1 MKIKLK
7 PIDKQVVVITGA
19 TCGIGLTTARMAAE
33 QGATL
38 VLAARNGAALE
49 QLAQELVADEVP
61 VATVVADVG
70 KADDVARIGEAAI
83 GHFGRIDT
91 WINNAGVAVFGK
103 LEEVQPEDHRRLFE
117 TNFWGVV
124 NGSLEALKYMKAR
137 GGALINLGSE
147 VSDRAVPLQGMY
159 SASKHAVKGFTD
171 ALRME
176 LEHDKVPVSV
186 TLIKPA
192 AVDTLFAVHAKNYM
206 DREPALPPPIYAPEI
221 VASAI
226 LYAAQHPK
234 RDVFVGGAAK
244 AMSVGGFNMPALM
257 DRYMSQAMFK
267 QQRSEVPVATERPDA
282 LHAFDPAQ
290 ELRERQGM
298 SDKVVE
304 RCPYTA
310 VSLRSEPV
318 MTALL
323 GGSAL
328 YAVWSMRRKGQRPLS
343 GSGHQASG
351 TR

>member
-7 PIDKQVVVITGA
+7 PINRQVLVITGA
-19 TCGIGLTTARMAAE
+19 TSGIGLTTARMAAK

-38 VLAARNGAALE
+38 VLTARNGAALE
-49 QLAQELVADEVP
+49 QLTQELVLDEVP
-61 VATVVADVG
+61 VATVVADV
-70 KADDVARIGEAAI
+70 ARPEDVARIAETAI
-83 GHFGRIDT
+83 AHFGRIDT
-91 WINNAGVAVFGK
+91 WINNAGVAVFGR
-103 LEEVQPEDHRRLFE
+103 LEEIPREDHRRLFE

-124 NGSLEALKYMKAR
+124 NGSLEAVKYMKAR

-192 AVDTLFAVHAKNYM
+192 AVDTLFAVHAKNHM

-221 VASAI
+221 VAKAI

-244 AMSVGGFNMPALM
+244 AMSVAGFHLPALM
-257 DRYMSQAMFK
+257 DRYMARAMFR
-267 QQRSEVPVATERPDA
+267 QQKGDIPASKERPDA
-282 LHAFDPAQ
+282 LHAFNPAQ

-298 SDKVVE
+298 SDKVIE

-310 VSLRSEPV
+310 VSLRSKPV
-318 MTALL
+318 RAALL
-323 GGSAL
+323 AGSAL
-328 YAVWSMRRKGQRPLS
+328 YAVWNWGGKGQR
-343 GSGHQASG
+343 GVGAAS
-351 TR
+351 

>member
-7 PIDKQVVVITGA
+7 PIAKQVVVVTGA
-19 TCGIGLTTARMAAE
+19 TCGIGLTTARMAAD

-49 QLAQELVADEVP
+49 QLAQEFTADEVP
-61 VATVVADVG
+61 VAIVVADVG
-70 KADDVARIGEAAI
+70 NGADVARIAETAI
-83 GHFGRIDT
+83 ERFGRIDT
-91 WINNAGVAVFGK
+91 WVNNAGVAVFGR

-124 NGSLEALKYMKAR
+124 NGSLEAVKYMKAR

-176 LEHDKVPVSV
+176 LEHDKVPISV
-186 TLIKPA
+186 TLVKPA
-192 AVDTLFAVHAKNYM
+192 GVDTLFAVHAKNYM
-206 DREPALPPPIYAPEI
+206 DREPALPPPVYAPEL
-221 VASAI
+221 VAQAI

-244 AMSVGGFNMPALM
+244 AVSVGGFHMPALM
-257 DRYMSQAMFK
+257 DKYMSSVLYK
-267 QQRSEVPVATERPDA
+267 QQKSATPTRQERSDA

-290 ELRERQGM
+290 ALRERQGM
-298 SDKVVE
+298 AKDVKES
-304 RCPYTA
+304 CPYTA
-310 VSLRSEPV
+310 VSLRSKP
-318 MTALL
+318 MMAALL

-328 YAVWSMRRKGQRPLS
+328 YAVWNWGRKGPMLS
-343 GSGHQASG
+343 G
-351 TR
+351 R

>member
-1 MKIKLK
+1 MKFKLK
-7 PIDKQVVVITGA
+7 PISKQVVVITGA
-19 TCGIGLTTARMAAE
+19 TCGIGLTTARMAGE

-49 QLAQELVADEVP
+49 KLAQEFAADEVP

-70 KADDVARIGEAAI
+70 SAADVARIAETAI
-83 GHFGRIDT
+83 EHFGRIDT
-91 WINNAGVAVFGK
+91 WVNNAGVAVFGR
-103 LEEVQPEDHRRLFE
+103 LEDVQPEDHRRLFD

-124 NGSLEALKYMKAR
+124 HGSLEAVKYMKAR

-192 AVDTLFAVHAKNYM
+192 GVDTLFAVHAKNYM
-206 DREPALPPPIYAPEI
+206 DREPALPPPIYAPEL
-221 VASAI
+221 VAQAI

-244 AMSVGGFNMPALM
+244 AVSVGGFHLPALM
-257 DRYMSQAMFK
+257 DKYMASAMFK
-267 QQRSEVPVATERPDA
+267 QQKSDVPAGKERADA

-298 SDKVVE
+298 SANVKE
-304 RCPYTA
+304 SCPYTA
-310 VSLRSEPV
+310 VSLRSKPV
-318 MTALL
+318 MAALL

-328 YAVWSMRRKGQRPLS
+328 YAVWNWGRKGPAMSAR
-343 GSGHQASG
+343 
-351 TR
+351 

>member
-7 PIDKQVVVITGA
+7 PIDKQVLVITGA
-19 TCGIGLTTARMAAE
+19 TSGIGLTTARMAAE

-49 QLAQELVADEVP
+49 QLAGELAADEVP

-70 KADDVARIGEAAI
+70 KVDDVARIAETAI
-83 GHFGRIDT
+83 ERFGRIDT
-91 WINNAGVAVFGK
+91 WINNAGVAIFGR
-103 LEEVQPEDHRRLFE
+103 LEQIAPEDHRRLFE

-124 NGSLEALKYMKAR
+124 NGSLEALKYLKAR
-137 GGALINLGSE
+137 GGALINVGSE

-171 ALRME
+171 ALRVE

-186 TLIKPA
+186 TLVKPA

-206 DREPALPPPIYAPEI
+206 DREPTLPPPIYAPEV
-221 VASAI
+221 VARAI

-234 RDVFVGGAAK
+234 RDVFVGAAAK
-244 AMSVGGFNMPALM
+244 AFSVGGFHMPSLM
-257 DRYMSQAMFK
+257 DRYMAKALFK
-267 QQRSEVPVATERPDA
+267 QQRSDVPAPKERPDA

-290 ELRERQGM
+290 ELKERQGM

-304 RCPYTA
+304 HCPYTA
-310 VSLRSEPV
+310 VSLRRGPL
-318 MTALL
+318 MAAIL

-328 YAVWSMRRKGQRPLS
+328 YAVWNWGRHGNAQLHAI
-343 GSGHQASG
+343 GSG
-351 TR
+351 R

>member
-1 MKIKLK
+1 MKIRLK

-19 TCGIGLTTARMAAE
+19 TSGIGLTTARMAAE

-49 QLAQELVADEVP
+49 RLAQELAADEVP

-70 KADDVARIGEAAI
+70 KADDVARIAETAI
-83 GHFGRIDT
+83 GRFGRIDT
-91 WINNAGVAVFGK
+91 WINNAGVAVFGR

-147 VSDRAVPLQGMY
+147 VSDRALPLQGMY

-171 ALRME
+171 ALRVE

-206 DREPALPPPIYAPEI
+206 DREPTLPPPIYAPEI
-221 VASAI
+221 VARAI

-244 AMSVGGFNMPALM
+244 AFSVGGLHMPALM
-257 DRYMSQAMFK
+257 DRYMAKALFK
-267 QQRSEVPVATERPDA
+267 QQRSEAPARTGRPDA
-282 LHAFDPAQ
+282 LHAFDPAHD
-290 ELRERQGM
+290 LRERQGM

-304 RCPYTA
+304 TCPYTA
-310 VSLRSEPV
+310 LSMRSKPV
-318 MTALL
+318 MAALV
-323 GGSAL
+323 GGGAVYAMWNWARRGQPQVRLAL
-328 YAVWSMRRKGQRPLS
+328 RKS
-343 GSGHQASG
+343 
-351 TR
+351 